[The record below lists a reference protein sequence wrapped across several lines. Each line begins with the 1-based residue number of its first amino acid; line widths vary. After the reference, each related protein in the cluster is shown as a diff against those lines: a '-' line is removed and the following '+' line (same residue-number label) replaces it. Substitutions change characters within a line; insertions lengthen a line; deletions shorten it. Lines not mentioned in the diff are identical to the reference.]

1 MNDQI
6 MKHFEMKLL
15 WENKRIMNEKG
26 DIIDVYIQP
35 ERTSEKDQSSGKT
48 GKLIC
53 DVPNTPTKGSES
65 SRND

>member
-35 ERTSEKDQSSGKT
+35 ERTSEKDH
-48 GKLIC
+48 
-53 DVPNTPTKGSES
+53 SEAIVEGVNQWL
-65 SRND
+65 NDMRCSEHSNERE